1 MTGEPAGITEGE
13 ASRPP
18 LPAASARPSAHPL
31 PGLEIIDMAM
41 PLPPLP
47 AALAA
52 DKEQGLGLYF
62 GCELCVD
69 FISESKY
76 FHRPGRPGER
86 IPDPRPG
93 LGYRG
98 KPASSD
104 AQSAVSK
111 NRQYQDDRRWMKS
124 CRKNITNWTS
134 ESTC

>member
-18 LPAASARPSAHPL
+18 LPAAPAHPSAHPL

-62 GCELCVD
+62 SCELCVD

-93 LGYRG
+93 LGADFYNSGDTQRSPVAG
-98 KPASSD
+98 KGDKAGAYNVGLIRHRTFRYS
-104 AQSAVSK
+104 VLK
-111 NRQYQDDRRWMKS
+111 F
-124 CRKNITNWTS
+124 
-134 ESTC
+134 